1 MSPCREVNQGGLHML
16 YEMILLASMLEFGAA
31 MKVRRFGPT
40 AFQPT
45 GLEQAQ
51 MLMRHIDIHRLADRV
66 S

>member
-1 MSPCREVNQGGLHML
+1 ML